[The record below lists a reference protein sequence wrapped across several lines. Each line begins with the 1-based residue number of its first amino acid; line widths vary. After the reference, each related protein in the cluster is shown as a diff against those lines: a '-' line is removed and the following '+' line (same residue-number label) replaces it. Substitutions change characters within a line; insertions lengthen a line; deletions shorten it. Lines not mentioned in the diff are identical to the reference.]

1 MDVDVV
7 PGSVTDW
14 TVTLEDQRRLKR
26 AAVMAQLTSPGFWI
40 TMLAFPPI
48 MAGVYLWAWGFPID
62 GLPFDIELKAIAA
75 ATVALQALLAA
86 TGVQAVRSRVEGDFP
101 VGSTFTS
108 WAMKTGLGVRTPN
121 RLACYPWSRL
131 TQVDQGSV
139 IVRFPQR
146 IGRFRLHVQTSLLAG
161 PEELSKS
168 LDFPVQLLGPGIAR
182 ELTMRSGQSAEP
194 APSGVPVVI
203 DRALHQ
209 RLSRGWMRQQMG
221 WSMWGLP
228 VLAAFQCA
236 TNLIDGSY
244 RPVIVWTPILLLY
257 AVSGLRGGQGPI
269 SAMYPVGTTIAGSVG
284 ESVLIQGPWGSVA
297 WHRDWLRQVRVTEH
311 IVAYNVVPI
320 RHRGGLAS
328 LDKRIVVIPRA
339 VLDTPAEAAT
349 AEV

>member
-1 MDVDVV
+1 VDVDVV

-14 TVTLEDQRRLKR
+14 TVTLDDQRRLKR

-40 TMLAFPPI
+40 TVVAFPPI
-48 MAGVYLWAWGFPID
+48 VAGIFLWAWDFPID
-62 GLPFDIELKAIAA
+62 RLPFDIELKVMAA
-75 ATVALQALLAA
+75 ATVALQALLAV
-86 TGVQAVRSRVEGDFP
+86 TGVQTVRSRVEGDFP

-121 RLACYPWSRL
+121 RLAFYPWSRL
-131 TQVDQGSV
+131 TQVDQGSATM
-139 IVRFPQR
+139 RFPQR

-168 LDFPVQLLGPGIAR
+168 LDFPVQLIGPGIAW
-182 ELTMRSGQSAEP
+182 ELTMRSGRSAEP
-194 APSGVPVVI
+194 APLGEPVVI

-228 VLAAFQCA
+228 AIAVFQCT

-244 RPVIVWTPILLLY
+244 RPMIVWTLILLLY
-257 AVSGLRGGQGPI
+257 TVSGLRGGQGPI
-269 SAMYPVGTTIAGSVG
+269 SAMYPVGATIAGSVG
-284 ESVLIQGPWGSVA
+284 DSVLIQGPWGSVA
-297 WHRDWLRQVRVTEH
+297 WHRGWLRQVRVAEH
-311 IVAYNVVPI
+311 TVAYEILPS
-320 RHRGGLAS
+320 RPRSGLGR
-328 LDKRIVVIPRA
+328 LDKRVLVVPRA
-339 VLDTPAEAAT
+339 FLDTPTPAAS